1 MFGKS
6 NTVSEKQ
13 KRISEAAEAIS
24 KMAEGTTLTHL
35 ALSDMLGERP
45 RTQAYYSMVRRLKN
59 ELMREYSIF
68 LGTEIKIGYRIAEPG
83 TEIDILD
90 RKCKRAVKQYFK
102 SVMEMEYIDLDKIK
116 DETSKQRTIRITQD
130 RANVK
135 GLLKLGEPRQIVA

>member
-45 RTQAYYSMVRRLKN
+45 KTQAYYSMVRRLKN

-68 LGTEIKIGYRIAEPG
+68 LGTEIKVGYKIAESG
-83 TEIDILD
+83 TEVDIPD
-90 RKCKRAVKQYFK
+90 SKCKRATNQYVRAVK
-102 SVMEMEYIDLDKIK
+102 EMQYIDLDKIK
-116 DETSKQRTIRITQD
+116 DDVLKQRTVRIAQD
-130 RANVK
+130 RANLI
-135 GLLKLGEPRQIVA
+135 GLLNLGKPRQIEA